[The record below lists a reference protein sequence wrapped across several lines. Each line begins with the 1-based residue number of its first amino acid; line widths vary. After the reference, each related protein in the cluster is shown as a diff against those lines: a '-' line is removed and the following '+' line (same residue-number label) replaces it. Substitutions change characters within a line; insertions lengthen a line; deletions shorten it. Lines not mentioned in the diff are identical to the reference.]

1 MAILMGLAAYVAIQL
16 VIGFAVAL
24 RVRTN
29 EDYILAGRS
38 IGYLFGSFS
47 IFATWFGAESC
58 IGAAGEAYKRG
69 IVAGE
74 VDPFGYAL
82 CLVVMGIFFAA
93 RLWKGHYLTMADI
106 FRRRYSSSIEKL
118 AVAILVPTSVIW
130 AAAQLRAFGQ
140 VLTTSA
146 DIPIDM
152 GITIA
157 LIITLAYTVM
167 GGMWA
172 DAINDLIQGTAL
184 IIGLAVL
191 AVAVFMANGWEL
203 LERVPT
209 ERWQL
214 FPASDT
220 RPWYEVLD
228 AWTVPLL
235 NAVISQE
242 LVARALAS
250 RSATV
255 ARVNCLVAGGMY
267 LIVGSMPFLL
277 GIVGPELVPVIDHPE
292 QILPTLARQYLTG
305 GMYVIFAGAII
316 SALLSTI
323 DSALLVSAALV
334 ANNFLPLRPGR
345 SERTKLYWSR
355 AWVLGLG
362 ISAYFVS
369 FSSDSVFELVRT
381 ASSLGASGL
390 FVVVVFG
397 LFTSFGGTLSA
408 ACAIFAGLG
417 AYFIGKATEFEAS
430 FLASLAAAI
439 LAYIMAAIFD
449 RRRLAKAPQFGL
461 ANST

>member
-1 MAILMGLAAYVAIQL
+1 MWILLGLAAYVSLQL
-16 VIGFAVAL
+16 IIGLLVAL

-29 EDYILAGRS
+29 EDYVLAGRS
-38 IGYLFGSFS
+38 LGYGFGTFS

-58 IGAAGEAYKRG
+58 IGAAGEAYSRG
-69 IVAGE
+69 LVAGE
-74 VDPFGYAL
+74 VDPFGYSL
-82 CLVVMGIFFAA
+82 CLVVMGLFFAA
-93 RLWKGHYLTMADI
+93 RFWKAQFLTMADL
-106 FRRRYSSSIEKL
+106 FRQRYSPSIEKL

-146 DIPIDM
+146 DIPIET

-157 LIITLAYTVM
+157 LVVTLIYTVM

-172 DAINDLIQGTAL
+172 DAINDLIQGSAL

-191 AVAVFMANGWEL
+191 TIVVFMAHGWEL
-203 LERVPT
+203 LERVPP
-209 ERWQL
+209 ERWHL

-220 RPWYEVLD
+220 RPWYAVLD

-250 RSATV
+250 RSATI
-255 ARVNCLVAGGMY
+255 ARNNCVIAGGMY
-267 LIVGSMPFLL
+267 LSVGLMPFIL
-277 GIVGPELVPVIDHPE
+277 GIVGPQLVPVIDHPE
-292 QILPTLARQYLTG
+292 QILPAIAQQYLPG
-305 GMYVIFAGAII
+305 GLYVIFAGAII

-334 ANNFLPLRPGR
+334 ANNFVPLPRR
-345 SERTKLYWSR
+345 VSERARLRWSR
-355 AWVLGLG
+355 VWVLFLG
-362 ISAYFVS
+362 VGAYFVS
-369 FSSDSVFELVRT
+369 FSSDSVFDLVRT

-397 LFTSFGGTLSA
+397 LFTRFGGPVSA
-408 ACAIFAGLG
+408 AGAIFAGLG
-417 AYFIGKATEFEAS
+417 VYFWGKSVEFEAS
-430 FLASLAAAI
+430 FLVSLAAAT
-439 LAYIMAAIFD
+439 LAYVTAGLMEWRFP
-449 RRRLAKAPQFGL
+449 RRQF
-461 ANST
+461 A